1 MTTPAEESLPEPASG
16 RRTPRWRSLPVLV
29 LVGAAAG
36 ALTGAAFPSVGAA
49 LGPLAD
55 LFVRLL
61 HLVVAPVV
69 FCTLTLGIADLRDGR
84 RVGRLGG
91 GALVYFEAMSTLAL
105 ILGLAAGLLVRPG
118 EGLHIHAA
126 TLDPTLAR
134 EFAAKAQATGPEAFL
149 LGIIPDTLVGALA
162 QGGMLQVLFVSLLSG
177 FALSRMGEK
186 AAPMLRGLRHLQDL
200 IFQLVTMVM
209 RVAPLGAF
217 GAMALVVGKYGVGVL
232 VPFLW
237 LAGAMYGTQAL
248 FVLGVCGAVARASG
262 FSLLALLRLLKEEL
276 FVVLGTA
283 CSESALPGTMRR
295 LEEAGLSKGVVSLVV
310 PAGYSFNLDGTNIY
324 MTLAILFIAQATDTA
339 LSTGQI
345 VALLATAMLTTRGMP
360 GIPGS
365 VFIALAA
372 TFAIVPAVPAAGIA
386 LLLGVDRFL
395 NTGRSLTNVIG
406 NAVGAVVVARWDK
419 GYNPARFAEVL
430 GARRAT

>member
-1 MTTPAEESLPEPASG
+1 MDAPVPLSG
-16 RRTPRWRSLPVLV
+16 PKAGARRALPRWRSLPVLV
-29 LVGAAAG
+29 LLGAVGGVLAG
-36 ALTGAAFPSVGAA
+36 ALLPGFGAA

-55 LFVRLL
+55 LFVRML

-69 FCTLTLGIADLRDGR
+69 FCTLTLGIAELGDARK
-84 RVGRLGG
+84 VGWLGG
-91 GALVYFEAMSTLAL
+91 GALLYFEIMSTLAL
-105 ILGLAAGLLVRPG
+105 ILGLAAGLWLRPG
-118 EGLHIHAA
+118 EGLHINAA
-126 TLDPTLAR
+126 TLDPALVR
-134 EFAAKAQATGPEAFL
+134 DFAAQAKATGPAAFF
-149 LGIIPDTLVGALA
+149 LGIIPETLVGALA
-162 QGGMLQVLFVSLLSG
+162 QGTMLQVLFVSLLCG
-177 FALSRMGEK
+177 FALARLG
-186 AAPMLRGLRHLQDL
+186 AAGAPLLRGLRHLQDL
-200 IFQLVTMVM
+200 IFQLVTLVM
-209 RVAPLGAF
+209 AVAPLGAF
-217 GAMALVVGKYGVGVL
+217 GAMAFVVGKYGVAVL

-237 LAGAMYGTQAL
+237 LAGAMYGTQLL
-248 FVLGVCGAVARASG
+248 FVLVVCGAVARACG
-262 FSLLALLRLLKEEL
+262 FSLFAVLRLLKEEL

-295 LEEAGLSKGVVSLVV
+295 LEEAGVSKGVVSLVV

-339 LSTGQI
+339 LSAGQI

-406 NAVGAVVVARWDK
+406 NAVGAVVVARWDR
-419 GYNPARFAEVL
+419 GYDPARFEAVL
-430 GARRAT
+430 GTGRST

>member
-1 MTTPAEESLPEPASG
+1 MAMIRHTLAHTSAS
-16 RRTPRWRSLPVLV
+16 RTPRWRSLPVLV
-29 LVGAAAG
+29 LIGAVAG
-36 ALTGAAFPSVGAA
+36 ALTGALVPGFGAA
-49 LGPLAD
+49 LGPLAE

-69 FCTLTLGIADLRDGR
+69 FCTLTLGIAELGDGR

-91 GALVYFEAMSTLAL
+91 GALLYFEAMSTLAL
-105 ILGLAAGLLVRPG
+105 ILGLAAGLLLRPG

-126 TLDPTLAR
+126 SLDPALVR
-134 EFAAKAQATGPEAFL
+134 DFAAQAKATGPEAFL
-149 LGIIPDTLVGALA
+149 LGIIPDTLVGALT
-162 QGGMLQVLFVSLLSG
+162 QGSMLQVLFVALLSG
-177 FALSRMGEK
+177 FALSRVGE
-186 AAPMLRGLRHLQDL
+186 AGAPILRGLRHLQDL
-200 IFQLVTMVM
+200 VFQLVTLVM
-209 RVAPLGAF
+209 RLAPLGAF
-217 GAMALVVGKYGVGVL
+217 GAMALVVGKYGIGVL
-232 VPFLW
+232 LPFLW
-237 LAGAMYGTQAL
+237 LAAAMYGTQAL
-248 FVLGVCGAVARASG
+248 FVLGVCGAVAWASG

-324 MTLAILFIAQATDTA
+324 MTLAILFIAQATDTV
-339 LSTGQI
+339 LTTGQM

-406 NAVGAVVVARWDK
+406 NAVGAVVVARWDG
-419 GYNPARFAEVL
+419 GYEPARFADTL
-430 GARRAT
+430 GRGSRP

>member
-1 MTTPAEESLPEPASG
+1 MASVAPALRPDAAPG
-16 RRTPRWRSLPVLV
+16 RTPRWRSLPVLV
-29 LVGAAAG
+29 LLGAAAG
-36 ALTGAAFPSVGAA
+36 ALTGAIFPTFGAA

-61 HLVVAPVV
+61 HLIVAPVV
-69 FCTLTLGIADLRDGR
+69 FCTLALGVAELGDAR

-91 GALVYFEAMSTLAL
+91 GALLYFEAMSTLAL
-105 ILGLAAGLLVRPG
+105 MLGLAAGLLLRPG
-118 EGLHIHAA
+118 EGLHINGA
-126 TLDPTLAR
+126 TLDPALVR
-134 EFAAKAQATGPEAFL
+134 DFAIQAKATGPEAFL
-149 LGIIPDTLVGALA
+149 LGIIPDTLVGALS
-162 QGGMLQVLFVSLLSG
+162 QGGMLQVLFVSLLCG
-177 FALSRMGEK
+177 FALARMGE
-186 AAPMLRGLRHLQDL
+186 AASPLLRGLRHLQDL

-209 RVAPLGAF
+209 RVAPVGAF
-217 GAMALVVGKYGVGVL
+217 GAMALVVGKYGIGVL

-237 LAGAMYGTQAL
+237 LAAAMYGTQVL
-248 FVLGVCGAVARASG
+248 FVLLVCGAVARLSG
-262 FSLLALLRLLKEEL
+262 FSLFALLRLLKEEL

-295 LEEAGLSKGVVSLVV
+295 LEEAGLHKGVVSLVV

-339 LSTGQI
+339 LSAGQI

-419 GYNPARFAEVL
+419 SYDPARFDAVL
-430 GARRAT
+430 ARGERA